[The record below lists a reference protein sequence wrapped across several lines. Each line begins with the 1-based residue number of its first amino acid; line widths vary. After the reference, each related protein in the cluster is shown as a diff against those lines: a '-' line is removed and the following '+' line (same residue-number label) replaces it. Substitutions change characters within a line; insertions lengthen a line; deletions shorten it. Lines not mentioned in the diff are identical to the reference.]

1 MLPYME
7 LFRFLGNHAAADD
20 PEYRMELRDHIVALW
35 IEYQL
40 DSFQPVTPAAFVEF
54 LQVRLGADMTPR
66 LKSQLVHT
74 LRRNEIFI
82 FVQPPEPDRDR
93 AYYRR
98 HRPSKARGSRDP
110 PE

>member
-1 MLPYME
+1 MFPHIE
-7 LFRFLGNHAAADD
+7 LFRFLTNHAAADD
-20 PEYRMELRDHIVALW
+20 PEDRKALRDHIVALW
-35 IEYQL
+35 IAYQL
-40 DSFQPVTPAAFVEF
+40 DRFQPLTPLAFVEF

-82 FVQPPEPDRDR
+82 FVQPPEPERDR